1 MGGWGLGKTT
11 DPGEV
16 VPEWIVGE
24 ADYTEKRALPTKL
37 CWTKGEVSAE
47 NQEFCGALLQE
58 SNG

>member
-1 MGGWGLGKTT
+1 MGKTT

-16 VPEWIVGE
+16 FPEWIVGE